1 MKKQS
6 KILVL
11 ILSLALL
18 VGSIVSVAASAADT
32 TSAVSVVGGKFDGT
46 GYSNLKSAFDKV
58 NTDDST
64 EAVTIVLNANATLHS
79 AYALNFTRTSGPVTV
94 DLNGF
99 TITSNVQNKIT
110 LEADYVGGK
119 YIATDEN
126 GKYVGEELIGSLSGT
141 IDKKTYDIYGGTI
154 NVLEPNAELIIE
166 GNGGTITAPTTTSA
180 GIFYLSE
187 NAEGSSL
194 TVKNL
199 NAIMGA
205 ANGVHYSVALIAAR
219 AGLVEVDNCY
229 FSTGKTRIS
238 AVLHSGNAVMRFNN
252 SRLENYNGSQY
263 HASLIKAQD
272 VATSDSNEL
281 SFVNCSLYAGSV
293 MLKGHQVNG
302 NIATATAKSAE
313 GTTYYFTSCL
323 ENRVVVDANG
333 NTVAA
338 DYYKN
343 TNVNFENCK
352 IEQCDKDQSGN
363 FSSTGGL
370 GSYLTHNTAYHD
382 YTFDG
387 CEILFGW
394 CGFYVAQTCN
404 FSMTNTRME
413 LTGEG
418 DICQD
423 TKAYFFSRNPSGTI
437 ASTNTFVYNP
447 EMNYNGTVKTP
458 TAVNKA
464 PQSPKEIIS
473 VNDTTAEDKSV
484 KASIRGEDRYVTE
497 SFASSYVYS
506 LYTSAYAALENAKH
520 GDVVNLYADAVA
532 VEINTAM
539 TVNTN
544 GFKFTYYSNTYKAVV
559 SEDGKTVTFT
569 TANPGEK
576 TNKEIV
582 NEYVDANGNK
592 TTESLGKLAFGSY
605 IIYDSAKLGS
615 VGTANTNDGSIV
627 TGVIRDG
634 EAMTDENHLIVKSA
648 TLDKYTYVYENATE
662 NYGWMILE
670 SGYTERDGVINY
682 GNSYAELASI
692 INGKHAYNLPNGYTI
707 KFFRDYG
714 ADEVTTLV
722 FRYSL
727 YKENARYYVDL
738 NGHTLTDDEIYQFL
752 LDPIKAIVEVN
763 PDGTEDV
770 HALAVSNGVAAYP
783 SAAIATAT
791 DTEVD
796 GVLKAATTKPAHLY
810 IYTSKPGGAIIS
822 TAAANTSA
830 AIAQNHGQVSGA
842 YKLTGSDGNSLQ
854 ISPIKSYMYIGME
867 GMPTLTLKTT
877 VNLPYSG
884 NNNSYLYYEN
894 VYAEGEG
901 STFRTYMTAA
911 LYLPQ
916 GYNYVSNSTFVATKA
931 GASVLSSAANTE
943 TMQFTN
949 STFVSTSETPVALF
963 NQFGNR
969 MRSNNTGVYFNGCQF
984 YNVYLAAKSLANNTS
999 HMTVPHGPTPFVD
1012 NDTAKPRMSAI
1023 FDDRCLFNTEYKG
1036 DGIGT
1041 TKIEGLYWAVL
1052 DPAAYDYG
1060 NADNKYASVIAP
1072 IDLYNGAVLWNNDF
1086 TDPRSGK
1093 TYKMTYT
1100 TALNGDVKDV
1110 TFVVGSQTYAYKY
1123 KLGGSPSFTY
1133 ETTSGKVYREI
1144 VTYDKEITKVTESV
1158 VYTLTA
1164 RYVPNVSLL
1173 QNLSLYSDFKYN
1185 VYIPRYI
1192 EDGDV
1197 ANYIVS
1203 VVLGNSVYTKENLK
1217 AVTIGGVEY
1226 YVFAEVGIA
1235 SNQTENSINLTL
1247 TLTED
1252 GKTIVGEKSLSV
1264 AGYLEVAL
1272 DSTNPAV
1279 NLADYRLYQ
1288 ATLNYT
1294 KNAYDAFGGSAPL
1307 INELWNDYC
1316 GEGYQTSTISSGVGS
1331 VSGIGLYSAAL
1342 NLDAAPKFRFYVL
1355 SQSADEFIPCFSG
1368 DLSVSYPYNDTVK
1381 VKSLQTGNLRVIKT
1395 GEAVEGGYKWYFEV
1409 ELRAYQFTKDITVT
1423 VNGTSGVYN
1432 LAAYYNALSDVHKSG
1447 ETGAVVRA
1455 LYTYSKA
1462 AEAYIE
1468 KKNGNMSINYV
1479 LGGGALPEGEWE
1491 FVANDKDFTLPTP
1504 TLEGYAFAGWYTT
1517 EDFQTDTCVSKLSA
1531 GSTSVTVYAKWNKVL
1546 FFHDSNGLTGV
1557 THNSSFT
1564 TDPNNTWGIG
1574 DDGYFHWHQATS
1586 DNGTEHS
1593 LRTDFVSALNGS
1605 KVFTLEINVAT
1616 KGAEDAIASTIRIRA
1631 TDPANPKKVIVL
1643 QALTINSNGD
1653 VFLGKNTKIGT
1664 LSNEM
1669 QTIRVVA
1676 DFNTGR
1682 FYGYNAQNGTVVS
1695 EDMSFGTGIDKDTF
1709 YGWMTTHVWQ
1719 WSSATDTASSLRI
1732 QSVGVYDGDALIRSS
1747 SAVTTVF
1754 SGSQYDYAITY
1765 DEDSTAAKTAAE
1777 SLAIRAE
1784 AITGAKP
1791 QVYGNTM
1798 SRASREFVIG
1808 NVGCEISSE
1817 LDAMVKALASADA
1830 ENEYFAIKSDGVNVY
1845 IVASC
1850 DDAYTSAL
1858 RYIVTSYKADGK
1870 VKINDNTDI
1879 AVGVSSEDLF
1889 VSSLVDDTPH
1899 DTYMSYEIAD
1909 NFFDAYEDPF
1919 GVTDEDLLK
1928 MTLVRSE
1935 EGVYDILYADERGGT
1950 YRVSIVHKFWGMWM
1964 LGRMEYITAAGV
1976 THTLA
1981 TAATEYEFV
1990 LRCSSVGGNY
2000 NEIRSGN
2007 HGAFAMDE
2015 SAWNAEDT
2023 TLTNDRFL
2031 DMAFYDGKN
2040 GDKIELA
2047 VGESVT
2053 LDGIRMVMH
2062 HNVYEDEYCKENVLI
2077 NVERS
2082 YLFNGFEVLQDAKL
2096 YAAQDIDFGTTYSAC
2111 MPIHKNYSDRAKYY
2125 HDDGTYSYYMT
2136 PNATDKGVNDY
2147 ERGIDSSKVDL
2158 WGSVNPDYHMIVTLL
2173 NPDEMLVLAHNAAGG
2188 AVYRN
2193 MLGGVQ
2199 NKVYFTCFSTGGPY
2213 TCVWGTELN
2222 FKTSWC
2228 FTIDEDF
2235 VAPDDSECIRV
2246 VGPVATAAVVKEEQ

>member
-6 KILVL
+6 KILVVV
-11 ILSLALL
+11 LSLALL
-18 VGSIVSVAASAADT
+18 IGSVVGVAVSAADT
-32 TSAVSVVGGKFDGT
+32 TYAVSVVGGEYDGT
-46 GYSNLKSAFDKV
+46 GYKNLKSAVDTV
-58 NTDDST
+58 NKDGSADG
-64 EAVTIVLNANATLHS
+64 VRIVLNQDAVLYST
-79 AYALNFTRTSGPVTV
+79 YILNVTRKTGPITI
-94 DLNGF
+94 DLNGY
-99 TITSNVQNKIT
+99 TITSSVDNQIT
-110 LEADYVGGK
+110 LTADYV
-119 YIATDEN
+119 N
-126 GKYVGEELIGSLSGT
+126 GAYTGAGEST
-141 IDKKTYDIYGGTI
+141 VIYGGAITV
-154 NVLEPNAELIIE
+154 NEAGVDLTIE
-166 GNGGTITAPTTTSA
+166 GNGGSITSNKTTS
-180 GIFYLSE
+180 GIFYMSE

-194 TVKNL
+194 KVNNL
-199 NAIMGA
+199 TAKIDLAYNKGQA
-205 ANGVHYSVALIAAR
+205 VSSALIAAR
-219 AGLVEVDNCY
+219 NGTVEVDNCY
-229 FSTGKTRIS
+229 LTTGASRTSVI
-238 AVLHSGNAVMRFNN
+238 LHSGNAVMRFYN
-252 SRLENYNGSQY
+252 SRIENYNGSHY
-263 HASLIKAQD
+263 HTSLIKAQD
-272 VATSDSNEL
+272 VATKDTNEL
-281 SFVNCSLYAGSV
+281 SFENCSIYAGSV
-293 MLKGHQVNG
+293 MIKGHQTIG
-302 NIATATAKSAE
+302 NIASSKDSNA
-313 GTTYYFTSCL
+313 TSCL
-323 ENRVVVDANG
+323 ENRKTFVNDG
-333 NTVAA
+333 DTLPS
-338 DYYKN
+338 YKN
-343 TNVNFENCK
+343 TNIKFENCK
-352 IEQCDKDQSGN
+352 IEQCDKDNTANWNSSGAI
-363 FSSTGGL
+363 
-370 GSYLTHNTAYHD
+370 GSYLTHNPAYHN
-382 YTFDG
+382 YVIDG
-387 CEILFGW
+387 CDISFGW
-394 CGFYVAQTCN
+394 IGFNIGAT
-404 FSMTNTRME
+404 SSISIENTRMY
-413 LTGEG
+413 LTGFG
-418 DICQD
+418 DICQKAD
-423 TKAYFFSRNPSGTI
+423 AYFILRVPVKNENNVFE
-437 ASTNTFVYNP
+437 YNP
-447 EMNYNGTVKTP
+447 NMSYNGDLQTPVKKGGITGVAKVI
-458 TAVNKA
+458 TT
-464 PQSPKEIIS
+464 
-473 VNDTTAEDKSV
+473 VNDQSVSDTSV
-484 KASIRGEDRYVTE
+484 KASVRNEDKYVSE
-497 SFASSYVYS
+497 FNDIGSYL
-506 LYTSAYAALENAKH
+506 LYTDAYAAFRNAKH
-520 GDVVNLYADAVA
+520 GDVINLYSDAVA

-544 GFKFTYYSNTYKAVV
+544 GNRFTYFSNTYKATV
-559 SEDGKTVTFT
+559 SDDGKTVTFT
-569 TANPGEK
+569 TAKPAEK
-576 TNKEIV
+576 TAEDVV
-582 NEYVDANGNK
+582 NEYVDADGKK
-592 TTESLGKLAFGSY
+592 TTENLGRLTVGSYLIYNSEKISLGGYSTSSGVV
-605 IIYDSAKLGS
+605 ITGITRDGGS
-615 VGTANTNDGSIV
+615 VDEDMVIKSSVLDDYKITYEV
-627 TGVIRDG
+627 TSEDR
-634 EAMTDENHLIVKSA
+634 
-648 TLDKYTYVYENATE
+648 
-662 NYGWMILE
+662 GWMILTK
-670 SGYTERDGVINY
+670 GYTENTGL
-682 GNSYAELASI
+682 YASGDAYSDLADI

-714 ADEVTTLV
+714 KDEVTTLV

-727 YKENARYYVDL
+727 YEEDARYYVDL

-791 DTEVD
+791 GTEVD

-842 YKLTGSDGNSLQ
+842 YKLTGSDGKSLQ

-901 STFRTYMTAA
+901 STFKTYMTAA

-916 GYNYVSNSTFVATKA
+916 GFNYVSNSTFVAKA

-969 MRSNNTGVYFNGCQF
+969 MRFNNTGVYFNGCQF
-984 YNVYLAAKSLANNTS
+984 YNVYLAAKSLANNTKENN
-999 HMTVPHGPTPFVD
+999 MTVPHGPTPFVD
-1012 NDTAKPRMSAI
+1012 NDTTKPRMSAI

-1036 DGIGT
+1036 DGIGI
-1041 TKIEGLYWAVL
+1041 TKIDGLYWAVL

-1110 TFVVGSQTYAYKY
+1110 TFVLGSQTYAYKY

-1133 ETTSGKVYREI
+1133 EATSGKVYREI
-1144 VTYDKEITKVTESV
+1144 VAYDKAITKVTESV
-1158 VYTLTA
+1158 IYTLTA

-1316 GEGYQTSTISSGVGS
+1316 GEGYQTSPISSGVGS

-1368 DLSVSYPYNDTVK
+1368 DISVSYPYNDTVK
-1381 VKSLQTGNLRVIKT
+1381 VKSLQAGNLRVIKT

-1491 FVANDKDFTLPTP
+1491 FVANDKDFLLPTP

-1546 FFHDSNGLTGV
+1546 FFHDSNGLTKV

-1574 DDGYFHWHQATS
+1574 DDGYFHWHQAAS

-1593 LRTDFVSALNGS
+1593 LRTNFVNALNGS

-1653 VFLGKNTKIGT
+1653 VFLGKNTKIGA

-1695 EDMSFGTGIDKDTF
+1695 EDMSFGAGIDKDTF

-1747 SAVTTVF
+1747 GAVTTVF

-1784 AITGAKP
+1784 AITGGKP

-1808 NVGCEISSE
+1808 NVGNAISSE
-1817 LDAMVKALASADA
+1817 LYAMVKALASADA

-2062 HNVYEDEYCKENVLI
+2062 HNVYEDEYCEENVLI

-2136 PNATDKGVNDY
+2136 PNAKDKGVNDY